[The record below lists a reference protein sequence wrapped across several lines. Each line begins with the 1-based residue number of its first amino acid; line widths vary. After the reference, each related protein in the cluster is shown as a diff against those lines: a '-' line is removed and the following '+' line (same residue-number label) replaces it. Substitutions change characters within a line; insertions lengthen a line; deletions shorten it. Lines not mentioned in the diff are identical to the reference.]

1 MEGLGG
7 AVVVL
12 RDGGGG
18 DDDGGLERVGL
29 QVEPQILWES
39 SNCITHQRSTW

>member
-29 QVEPQILWES
+29 QVEPQLI
-39 SNCITHQRSTW
+39 